1 MATRS
6 MRDAGQP
13 GRVGRLLGLKRVLVA
28 NLVIFAVVG
37 WGFSGEYMRNRE
49 AQKEVDR
56 LKAQAD
62 ELDAKNTEIADLG
75 KRYSTGE
82 MLEREGRLKLNLQ
95 KPGEEVVVV
104 QVGPGHAAGADPVPA
119 RAVGKG
125 VPTSNLARWWKY
137 FFH

>member
-1 MATRS
+1 

-13 GRVGRLLGLKRVLVA
+13 GRLGRLLGFKRVLVA

-37 WGFSGEYMRNRE
+37 WGFSGEYIRNRE
-49 AQKEVDR
+49 VQREVDR

-62 ELDAKNTEIADLG
+62 ELEAKNTEIADLG
-75 KRYSTGE
+75 KRYSTNE
-82 MLEREGRLKLNLQ
+82 MLEREARLKLNLR

-104 QVGPGHAAGADPVPA
+104 QAGPGRADAGQPVPA
-119 RAVGKG
+119 RAVGKAE
-125 VPTSNLARWWKY
+125 PPSNLGRWWQY